1 MGVYQFWYKLL
12 ARPLRALYRIKITGL
27 ENLPHNGK
35 GYILCSNHTSL
46 SDVFVIEAS
55 LDRQVKFMAKKEL
68 FKIPVLKNVIS
79 ALGAFPVDRGGSDV
93 QSIKK
98 TIALLENGDTVG
110 IFPQGTRHQGE
121 DPKNTEVK
129 HGVGLIACR
138 AKCGVI
144 PVLIRTKKW
153 QVKMFRKTEFII
165 RKPIEYSELGFTDGG
180 MKEYNAAAE
189 KIFAAICGEG
199 ETND

>member
-27 ENLPHNGK
+27 ENLPEK
-35 GYILCSNHTSL
+35 GCGYLLCSNHTSL

-68 FKIPVLKNVIS
+68 FKIPVLKSIITS
-79 ALGAFPVDRGGSDV
+79 LGAFPVDRGGADV
-93 QSIKK
+93 ESIKR
-98 TIALLENGDTVG
+98 TIAMIENGDTVG

-121 DPKNTEVK
+121 DPRETEVK
-129 HGVGLIACR
+129 HGVGLIAYR

-153 QVKMFRKTEFII
+153 QVKLFRKTEFII
-165 RKPIEYSELGFTDGG
+165 RKPIEYSELGFSDGG
-180 MKEYNAAAE
+180 IKEYNAAAE
-189 KIFAAICGEG
+189 KIFSAICGTEF
-199 ETND
+199 E

>member
-27 ENLPHNGK
+27 ENLPQNGK
-35 GYILCSNHTSL
+35 GYLLCSNHTSL

-79 ALGAFPVDRGGSDV
+79 AFGAFPVDRGGADV
-93 QSIKK
+93 ESIKK
-98 TIALLENGDTVG
+98 TIAMLENGDTVG

-121 DPKNTEVK
+121 DPRETEVK
-129 HGVGLIACR
+129 HGVGLIAYR

-153 QVKMFRKTEFII
+153 QVKLFRKTEFII
-165 RKPIEYSELGFTDGG
+165 RKPIEYSELGFSDGG
-180 MKEYNAAAE
+180 IKEYNAAAE
-189 KIFAAICGEG
+189 KIFSAICGTEF
-199 ETND
+199 E